1 MVLILSAPIQGC
13 VTAPS
18 EPTRLALPPL
28 VSYSPEQQRKAADEL
43 AAIRPQAP
51 TVGRMI
57 DDYGNL
63 RAAIRAARP
72 QD

>member
-1 MVLILSAPIQGC
+1 MALIPIALLTAC
-13 VTAPS
+13 VAGNS

-28 VSYSPEQQRKAADEL
+28 VSYSPEQQRKAANEL

>member
-1 MVLILSAPIQGC
+1 M
-13 VTAPS
+13 
-18 EPTRLALPPL
+18 
-28 VSYSPEQQRKAADEL
+28 QRKAADEL

-72 QD
+72 